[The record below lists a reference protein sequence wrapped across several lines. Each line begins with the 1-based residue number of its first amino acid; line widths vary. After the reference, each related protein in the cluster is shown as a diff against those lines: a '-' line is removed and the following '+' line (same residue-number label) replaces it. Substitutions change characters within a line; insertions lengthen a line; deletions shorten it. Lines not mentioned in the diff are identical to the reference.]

1 MSVVI
6 GLLCLCVYVHMHA
19 CMCYL
24 MATTLQLFFTVY
36 NAENTL
42 ACLGMTVL
50 TAAVMMQN
58 YGQQL
63 LPV

>member
-1 MSVVI
+1 
-6 GLLCLCVYVHMHA
+6 MHA
-19 CMCYL
+19 YMCYL

-36 NAENTL
+36 NAENTS
-42 ACLGMTVL
+42 ACLGMTVR